1 MELKFC
7 LSPITALALATC
19 ALAAP
24 LSAAAWEPTKPVE
37 FVVPAGTGGGADQMA
52 RLLQGVITKNN
63 LMKQPMIVVNK
74 SGGAG
79 AEGFLA
85 VKEAKGDPHK
95 IIITLSNLFTTPLAT
110 GVPFNWKDLTP
121 VAMLA
126 LDQFVL
132 WVNAETPYKT
142 AKEYLDAVKA
152 GGPNKFKMGGTGSKQ
167 EDQIITVAVEKATG
181 TKFTY
186 VPFKGGGD
194 VAVQLVGKHID
205 STVNNPIEAVA
216 QWRAGSLRPLCVFDN
231 DKMPY
236 TAKVTATMSWNDIPS
251 CKSAGVNV
259 DYTMLLR
266 YFQDPSLWAPG
277 VVWSPTQQ
285 ADVQGHVAILNSIV
299 SDNAQFHV
307 VIPTDPCKGV
317 TDEQRYDPATNPG
330 GVRCTIQDA
339 NSFTPQPRLRIK
351 IANLGGHRAIA

>member
-1 MELKFC
+1 M
-7 LSPITALALATC
+7 AVLAVAAC

-24 LSAAAWEPTKPVE
+24 IPAIAWEPTKPVE
-37 FVVPAGTGGGADQMA
+37 FIVPAGTGGGADQMA

-74 SGGAG
+74 PGGAG

-85 VKEAKGDPHK
+85 VKDAKGDPNK
-95 IIITLSNLFTTPLAT
+95 IIITLSNLFTTPLAQGT
-110 GVPFNWKDLTP
+110 PFNWKDLTP

-142 AKEYLDAVKA
+142 AKDYLDAVKA

-167 EDQIITVAVEKATG
+167 EDQIITVAIEKATG

-216 QWRAGSLRPLCVFDN
+216 QWRAGSLRPLCVFD
-231 DKMPY
+231 DAPMPY
-236 TAKVTATMSWNDIPS
+236 KAKVTDTMSWNDIPP
-251 CKSAGVNV
+251 CKQAGVPV
-259 DYTMLLR
+259 DYVMLR
-266 YFQDPSLWAPG
+266 GIFMPA
-277 VVWSPTQQ
+277 
-285 ADVQGHVAILNSIV
+285 
-299 SDNAQFHV
+299 
-307 VIPTDPCKGV
+307 GV
-317 TDEQRYDPATNPG
+317 TADQKAFYVDLLTKITATPDWKEYMEKGAFNPTFMTG
-330 GVRCTIQDA
+330 DA
-339 NSFTPQPRLRIK
+339 FAKWLVD
-351 IANLGGHRAIA
+351 AEAAHRTLMTEAGFMAGASK